1 MSTIPNGI
9 SSDDLKAL
17 MATAHVDDEIDLNE
31 NTDEPTVETRKGSF
45 TQSEIEA
52 LADAA
57 DEELFSI
64 CPHPIAHKVL
74 IIQILDKM
82 IQWHEQTSLQ
92 KLSEDEAFEAAGWA
106 ADAGKLHAV
115 KTLLESVSFGSQDFT
130 C

>member
-17 MATAHVDDEIDLNE
+17 LATAHIDENDAEIEDNS
-31 NTDEPTVETRKGSF
+31 DQPTVKTSNGPF
-45 TQSEIEA
+45 TQAEIEA
-52 LADAA
+52 LAEAS
-57 DEELFSI
+57 DEELFMI

-74 IIQILDKM
+74 VIQILDKM
-82 IQWHEQTSLQ
+82 IHWYEQTA
-92 KLSEDEAFEAAGWA
+92 LSKDDPIESAGWA

-115 KTLLESVSFGSQDFT
+115 RTLFKQISLGDQDFT

>member
-31 NTDEPTVETRKGSF
+31 NTDEPTVETSKGSF

-52 LADAA
+52 LANAA

-82 IQWHEQTSLQ
+82 IQWHEQTALH
-92 KLSEDEAFEAAGWA
+92 KDDPVEAAGWA

-115 KTLLESVSFGSQDFT
+115 KTLFESISFGSQDFT
-130 C
+130 Y

>member
-31 NTDEPTVETRKGSF
+31 NTDEPTVETSKGSF
-45 TQSEIEA
+45 TQSEIEV
-52 LADAA
+52 LANAA

-64 CPHPIAHKVL
+64 CPHPIAHKVM

-82 IQWHEQTSLQ
+82 IQWHEQTALH
-92 KLSEDEAFEAAGWA
+92 KDDAVEAAGWA

-115 KTLLESVSFGSQDFT
+115 NTLFESISFGSQDFT
-130 C
+130 Y

>member
-17 MATAHVDDEIDLNE
+17 LATAHIDA
-31 NTDEPTVETRKGSF
+31 D
-45 TQSEIEA
+45 SEIEDTSDEPEVKTSNGPFKQA
-52 LADAA
+52 EIESLAAAA
-57 DEELFSI
+57 DQELFEI

-74 IIQILDKM
+74 ILQILDKM
-82 IQWHEQTSLQ
+82 IHWHEQTALD
-92 KLSEDEAFEAAGWA
+92 KDEPIEAAGWA

-115 KTLLESVSFGSQDFT
+115 KTLFQQISLGDQDFT

>member
-17 MATAHVDDEIDLNE
+17 LATAHIDSDDVEIDE
-31 NTDEPTVETRKGSF
+31 NSDLPRVCTSKGSF
-45 TQSEIEA
+45 TQAEIED
-52 LADAA
+52 LAQAA
-57 DEELFSI
+57 DEELYMI

-74 IIQILDKM
+74 ILQILDKM
-82 IQWHEQTSLQ
+82 IHWHENNALA
-92 KLSEDEAFEAAGWA
+92 KDEPIEAAAWA

-115 KTLLESVSFGSQDFT
+115 KTLFQNITLGEQDFT

>member
-17 MATAHVDDEIDLNE
+17 LATAHINEEDVEIEDIPDQREVKTSNG
-31 NTDEPTVETRKGSF
+31 PFK
-45 TQSEIEA
+45 QAEIEA
-52 LADAA
+52 LAAAA
-57 DEELFSI
+57 DQELFDI

-74 IIQILDKM
+74 ILQILDKM
-82 IQWHEQTSLQ
+82 IHWHEQTALD
-92 KLSEDEAFEAAGWA
+92 KNEPIEAAGWA

-115 KTLLESVSFGSQDFT
+115 RTLFKQISLGDQDFT